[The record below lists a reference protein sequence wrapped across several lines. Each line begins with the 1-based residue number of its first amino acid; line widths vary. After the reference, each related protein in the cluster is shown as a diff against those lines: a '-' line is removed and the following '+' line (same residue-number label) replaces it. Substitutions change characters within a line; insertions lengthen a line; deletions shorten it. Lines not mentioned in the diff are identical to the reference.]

1 VEQCRFTKEKAMTKE
16 ELLAELAKR
25 GIKVE
30 IGGCGCCSSPW
41 VRVLIDDEEVFNED
55 GADMSSIE

>member
-1 VEQCRFTKEKAMTKE
+1 MTKE

-25 GIKVE
+25 GIKVD

-55 GADMSSIE
+55 GADMSSIDK

>member
-1 VEQCRFTKEKAMTKE
+1 MTKE

-25 GIKVE
+25 GIQVS

-41 VRVLIDDEEVFNED
+41 IKIVIDDKVFESENESLD
-55 GADMSSIE
+55 TE

>member
-1 VEQCRFTKEKAMTKE
+1 MTKE

-30 IGGCGCCSSPW
+30 ISGCGCCGSPS
-41 VRVLIDDEEVFNED
+41 VKVLIDEIVVFDEDDANMD
-55 GADMSSIE
+55 STK